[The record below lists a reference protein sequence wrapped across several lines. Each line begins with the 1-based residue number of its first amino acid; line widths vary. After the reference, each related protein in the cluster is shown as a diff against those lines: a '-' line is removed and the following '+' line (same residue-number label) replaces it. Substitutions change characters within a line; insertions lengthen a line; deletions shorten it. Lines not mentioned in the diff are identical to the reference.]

1 MKPKYLAKCKTSL
14 DFMRLNFDD
23 DTLMSGKEIHLG
35 FAAED
40 EIRKLGSE
48 VEQGDVLKL
57 REQAKNFVVA
67 LCEKLEK
74 RNPLGYVIVRNA
86 IYLNPKSIVK
96 ESVTVL
102 EAKMKKMI
110 MKFVALDVILSGTG
124 DKAMTQYSE
133 FISSDID
140 IQKENLMSFDRKSQ
154 RLDDFFFQ
162 DLKVED
168 SYPDLALIM
177 KVVFTLSHGQASVE
191 RGFNDNNVVLK
202 QNQKDNTVVSRRF
215 IKNYMSANNFLPHTA
230 PITQGLVKSFKSAW
244 RRYKQYLEDS
254 RESEK
259 KEKKN
264 EELQQLENEVM
275 TLNTQC
281 ENLNE
286 TIQCLT
292 SQYHALMTKA
302 EERNDMLCVVQGNA
316 LKRKSDEKADLIV
329 GLKKRIVELEEKKK
343 NFQ

>member
-1 MKPKYLAKCKTSL
+1 MFEP
-14 DFMRLNFDD
+14 
-23 DTLMSGKEIHLG
+23 E
-35 FAAED
+35 
-40 EIRKLGSE
+40 
-48 VEQGDVLKL
+48 
-57 REQAKNFVVA
+57 
-67 LCEKLEK
+67 
-74 RNPLGYVIVRNA
+74 
-86 IYLNPKSIVK
+86 
-96 ESVTVL
+96 VTVL

-133 FISSDID
+133 FISSDIV

-191 RGFNDNNVVLK
+191 RGFNDNNAVLK

-230 PITQGLVKSFKSAW
+230 HITQGLVKSFKSAW
-244 RRYKQYLEDS
+244 RHYKQYLEDS

-292 SQYHALMTKA
+292 SQ
-302 EERNDMLCVVQGNA
+302 
-316 LKRKSDEKADLIV
+316 
-329 GLKKRIVELEEKKK
+329 
-343 NFQ
+343 